1 MCFARERCFLCPVTA
16 CLHLLAGFS
25 FHGVIARDTGKHK
38 DMNYTTI
45 KYDDG
50 EKPINHVGG
59 VWTPLLTSSII

>member
-1 MCFARERCFLCPVTA
+1 M
-16 CLHLLAGFS
+16 
-25 FHGVIARDTGKHK
+25 IARDTGKHK